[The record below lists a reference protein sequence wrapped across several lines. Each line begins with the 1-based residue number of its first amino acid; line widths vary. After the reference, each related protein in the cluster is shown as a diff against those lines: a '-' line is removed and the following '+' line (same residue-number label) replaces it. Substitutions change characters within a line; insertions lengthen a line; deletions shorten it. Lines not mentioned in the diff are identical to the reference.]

1 MKRGFTLVELLA
13 VIIALGIIVG
23 IAVPG
28 ITKIMEKSR
37 IKAFEASV
45 KGYIKAADMDNSDRG
60 GLKNYY
66 SIADGIVTEEK
77 TNENIDVQTGTSE
90 NGSLEIDN
98 KGKVNGSI
106 YNNRYCA
113 KIIDSRINIDEECSY
128 TSFDD
133 GYVIYFNPETSSLCT
148 ECEAV
153 STAGTK
159 TGCMKWYAY
168 NDNKNEYRLKLI
180 LDHNTTPYCQWN
192 DTGKIVD
199 GSTILNSKL
208 KNDTQT
214 WGKELN
220 PRIISAYEIKKLV
233 SDKLFDGTW
242 GNQIQ
247 IPSEYNFLLDN
258 GGNYWTTSIVTNFD
272 YCAWG
277 VGTSDETHE
286 VTYRSVTDSAN
297 FGLRPVISIN
307 KDNL

>member
-90 NGSLEIDN
+90 NGSMEIDN

-133 GYVIYFNPETSSLCT
+133 GDVIYFNPETSSLCT
-148 ECEAV
+148 EGEAV

-168 NDNKNEYRLKLI
+168 NDNKNEYKLKLI

-208 KNDTQT
+208 KNDIQT
-214 WGKELN
+214 WDKELN

-233 SDKLFDGTW
+233 SNQSFNGTW
-242 GNQIQ
+242 YTD
-247 IPSEYNFLLDN
+247 IPITSEYNFLLDN
-258 GGNYWTTSIVTNFD
+258 GGNYWTTTVVTNFHD
-272 YCAWG
+272 CAWG
-277 VGTSDETHE
+277 VRTSD
-286 VTYRSVTDSAN
+286 VTYRAVDDSAN

>member
-13 VIIALGIIVG
+13 VIIVLGIIVG

-28 ITKIMEKSR
+28 ITKIMEKSK

-128 TSFDD
+128 TSFDYGD
-133 GYVIYFNPETSSLCT
+133 VIYFNPETSSICT
-148 ECEAV
+148 EGEAV

-180 LDHNTTPYCQWN
+180 LDHNTTPSCQWN

-214 WGKELN
+214 WDKELN

-233 SDKLFDGTW
+233 SNQSFDGKW
-242 GNQIQ
+242 DKHIP

-258 GGNYWTTSIVTNFD
+258 GGNYWTTSVVTNFD

-277 VGTSDETHE
+277 VGTSD
-286 VTYRSVTDSAN
+286 VYYRAVNDSAI
-297 FGLRPVISIN
+297 FGVRPVISIN

>member
-66 SIADGIVTEEK
+66 SITEGIVTEEK

-133 GYVIYFNPETSSLCT
+133 GDVIYFNPETSSICT
-148 ECEAV
+148 EGEAV

-192 DTGKIVD
+192 NTGKVVD
-199 GSTILNSKL
+199 GSTILTSIFKS
-208 KNDTQT
+208 DTQT
-214 WGKELN
+214 WDKELN

-233 SDKLFDGTW
+233 SDKLFDGKW
-242 GNQIQ
+242 GNP
-247 IPSEYNFLLDN
+247 IPITSEYNFLLDN
-258 GGNYWTTSIVTNFD
+258 GGNYWTTSIVTDFD

-277 VGTSDETHE
+277 VGTSN
-286 VTYRSVTDSAN
+286 VYYRAVDDSAN
-297 FGLRPVISIN
+297 FGVRPVISIN

>member
-28 ITKIMEKSR
+28 ITKIMEKSK

-90 NGSLEIDN
+90 NGSMEIDN

-133 GYVIYFNPETSSLCT
+133 GDVIYFNPETSSLCT
-148 ECEAV
+148 EGEAV

-168 NDNKNEYRLKLI
+168 NDNKNEYKLKLI

-214 WGKELN
+214 WDKELN

-233 SDKLFDGTW
+233 SNQSFDGKW
-242 GNQIQ
+242 DKHIP

-277 VGTSDETHE
+277 VGRSDETHE

>member
-28 ITKIMEKSR
+28 ITKIMEKSK

-90 NGSLEIDN
+90 NGSMEIDN

-148 ECEAV
+148 EGEAV

-180 LDHNTTPYCQWN
+180 LDHNTTPSCQWN

-214 WGKELN
+214 WDKELN

-233 SDKLFDGTW
+233 SNQSFDGTFV
-242 GNQIQ
+242 NH
-247 IPSEYNFLLDN
+247 IPITSEYNFLLDN

-277 VGTSDETHE
+277 VGRSDETHE

>member
-133 GYVIYFNPETSSLCT
+133 GDVIYFNPETSSLCT
-148 ECEAV
+148 EGEAV
-153 STAGTK
+153 STNGTK

-168 NDNKNEYRLKLI
+168 NDNKNEYKLKLI

-214 WGKELN
+214 WDKELN

-233 SDKLFDGTW
+233 SNQSFDGKW
-242 GNQIQ
+242 DKHIP

-258 GGNYWTTSIVTNFD
+258 GGNYWTTSIVTSYD

-277 VGTSDETHE
+277 VGRSDETHE
-286 VTYRSVTDSAN
+286 VTYRSVADAAN
-297 FGLRPVISIN
+297 FGVRPVISIN

>member
-13 VIIALGIIVG
+13 VIIVLGIIVG

-133 GYVIYFNPETSSLCT
+133 GDVIYFNPETSSLCT
-148 ECEAV
+148 EGEAV

-168 NDNKNEYRLKLI
+168 NDNKNEYKLKLI
-180 LDHNTTPYCQWN
+180 LDHNTTPSCQWN

-214 WGKELN
+214 WDKELN

-233 SDKLFDGTW
+233 SNQSFDGTRYT
-242 GNQIQ
+242 N
-247 IPSEYNFLLDN
+247 IPITSEYNFLLYN
-258 GGNYWTTSIVTNFD
+258 GGNYWTTSVVTNFD

-277 VGTSDETHE
+277 VGTTD
-286 VTYRSVTDSAN
+286 VYYRAVADSSN
-297 FGLRPVISIN
+297 FGVRPVISIN

>member
-13 VIIALGIIVG
+13 VIIVLGIIVG

-133 GYVIYFNPETSSLCT
+133 GDVIYFNPETSSLCT
-148 ECEAV
+148 EGEAV

-180 LDHNTTPYCQWN
+180 LDHNTTPSCQWN

-214 WGKELN
+214 WDKELN

-233 SDKLFDGTW
+233 SNQSFDGTFV
-242 GNQIQ
+242 NH
-247 IPSEYNFLLDN
+247 IPITSEYNFLLDN
-258 GGNYWTTSIVTNFD
+258 GGNYWTTSIVTDFD

-277 VGTSDETHE
+277 VGRSDETHE

>member
-13 VIIALGIIVG
+13 VIIALGIVVG

-90 NGSLEIDN
+90 NGSMEIDN

-133 GYVIYFNPETSSLCT
+133 GDVIYFNPETSSLCT
-148 ECEAV
+148 EGETV

-180 LDHNTTPYCQWN
+180 LDHNTTPSCQWN

-214 WGKELN
+214 WDKELN

-233 SDKLFDGTW
+233 SDKLFDGTRYT
-242 GNQIQ
+242 N
-247 IPSEYNFLLDN
+247 IPITSEYNFLLYN
-258 GGNYWTTSIVTNFD
+258 GGNYWTTSVVTNFD

-277 VGTSDETHE
+277 VGTTD
-286 VTYRSVTDSAN
+286 VYYRAVADSAN
-297 FGLRPVISIN
+297 FGVRPVISIN

>member
-90 NGSLEIDN
+90 NGSIEIDN

-133 GYVIYFNPETSSLCT
+133 GDVIYFNPETSSICT
-148 ECEAV
+148 EGEAV

-180 LDHNTTPYCQWN
+180 LDHNTTPSCQWN

-214 WGKELN
+214 WDKELN
-220 PRIISAYEIKKLV
+220 PRIISAYEIKKLI
-233 SDKLFDGTW
+233 SNQSFDGTRYT
-242 GNQIQ
+242 N
-247 IPSEYNFLLDN
+247 IPITSEYNFLLYN
-258 GGNYWTTSIVTNFD
+258 GGNYWTTSVVTSYD

-277 VGTSDETHE
+277 VGRSDENS
-286 VTYRSVTDSAN
+286 VYYRAVADAAN
-297 FGLRPVISIN
+297 FGVRPVISIN

>member
-133 GYVIYFNPETSSLCT
+133 GDVIYFNPETSSFCT
-148 ECEAV
+148 EGEAV

-168 NDNKNEYRLKLI
+168 NDNKNEYKLKLI

-214 WGKELN
+214 WDKELN

-233 SDKLFDGTW
+233 SNQSFDGKW
-242 GNQIQ
+242 DKHIP

-277 VGTSDETHE
+277 VGRSDETHE

>member
-28 ITKIMEKSR
+28 ITKIMEKSK

-90 NGSLEIDN
+90 NGSIEIDN

-133 GYVIYFNPETSSLCT
+133 GDVIYFNPETSSLCT
-148 ECEAV
+148 EGEAV

-214 WGKELN
+214 WDKELN

-233 SDKLFDGTW
+233 SNQSFDGKW
-242 GNQIQ
+242 DKHIP

-277 VGTSDETHE
+277 VGRSDETHD

>member
-13 VIIALGIIVG
+13 VIIALGIVVG

-28 ITKIMEKSR
+28 ITKIMEKSKL
-37 IKAFEASV
+37 KAFEASV
-45 KGYIKAADMDNSDRG
+45 KGYIKALDMDNSDRG

-90 NGSLEIDN
+90 NGSIEIDN

-128 TSFDD
+128 TSYND
-133 GYVIYFNPETSSLCT
+133 GDVIYFNPETSSFCT
-148 ECEAV
+148 EGEAV

-180 LDHNTTPYCQWN
+180 LDHNTTPSCQWN

-214 WGKELN
+214 WDKELN

-233 SDKLFDGTW
+233 SNQSFDGTRYT
-242 GNQIQ
+242 N
-247 IPSEYNFLLDN
+247 IPITSEYNFLLYN
-258 GGNYWTTSIVTNFD
+258 GGNYWTTSVVTNFD

-277 VGTSDETHE
+277 VGTTD
-286 VTYRSVTDSAN
+286 VYYRAVADAAN
-297 FGLRPVISIN
+297 FGVRPVISIN
-307 KDNL
+307 KNNL

>member
-90 NGSLEIDN
+90 NGSMEIDN

-133 GYVIYFNPETSSLCT
+133 GDVIYFNPETSSLCT
-148 ECEAV
+148 EGEAV

-180 LDHNTTPYCQWN
+180 LDHNTTPRCQWN

-214 WGKELN
+214 WNKELN

-233 SDKLFDGTW
+233 SNQSFDGTRYT
-242 GNQIQ
+242 N
-247 IPSEYNFLLDN
+247 IPITSEYNFLLDN

-277 VGTSDETHE
+277 VGRSDETHE

>member
-1 MKRGFTLVELLA
+1 M
-13 VIIALGIIVG
+13 
-23 IAVPG
+23 
-28 ITKIMEKSR
+28 
-37 IKAFEASV
+37 
-45 KGYIKAADMDNSDRG
+45 
-60 GLKNYY
+60 
-66 SIADGIVTEEK
+66 
-77 TNENIDVQTGTSE
+77 
-90 NGSLEIDN
+90 EIDN

-133 GYVIYFNPETSSLCT
+133 GDVIYFNPETSSICT
-148 ECEAV
+148 EGESV

-168 NDNKNEYRLKLI
+168 NDNKNEYKLKLI

-214 WGKELN
+214 WDKELN

-233 SDKLFDGTW
+233 SNQSFDGTRYT
-242 GNQIQ
+242 NIQ
-247 IPSEYNFLLDN
+247 IPSEYNFLFDN
-258 GGNYWTTSIVTNFD
+258 GGNYWTKSIETNFD

-277 VGTSDETHE
+277 VSTTD
-286 VTYRSVTDSAN
+286 VYYRSVTDSAN

>member
-13 VIIALGIIVG
+13 VIITLGIIVG

-28 ITKIMEKSR
+28 ITKIMEKSK

-133 GYVIYFNPETSSLCT
+133 GDVIYFNPETSSLCT
-148 ECEAV
+148 EGEAV

-168 NDNKNEYRLKLI
+168 NDNKNEYKLKLI

-233 SDKLFDGTW
+233 SNQSFDGTW
-242 GNQIQ
+242 DKHIP

-277 VGTSDETHE
+277 VGRSDETHE

>member
-28 ITKIMEKSR
+28 ITKIMEKSK

-66 SIADGIVTEEK
+66 SLTDGIVTEEK

-90 NGSLEIDN
+90 NGSIEIDN

-133 GYVIYFNPETSSLCT
+133 GDVIYFNPETSSLCT
-148 ECEAV
+148 EGEAV

-180 LDHNTTPYCQWN
+180 LDHNTTPSCQWN

-214 WGKELN
+214 WDKELN

-233 SDKLFDGTW
+233 SNQSFDGTW
-242 GNQIQ
+242 YTN
-247 IPSEYNFLLDN
+247 IPITSEYNFLLYN
-258 GGNYWTTSIVTNFD
+258 GGNYWTTSVVTNFD

-277 VGTSDETHE
+277 VGTTD
-286 VTYRSVTDSAN
+286 VYYRAVADSSN
-297 FGLRPVISIN
+297 FGVRPVISIN

>member
-13 VIIALGIIVG
+13 VIIALGIVVG

-28 ITKIMEKSR
+28 ITKIMEKSKL
-37 IKAFEASV
+37 KAFEASV
-45 KGYIKAADMDNSDRG
+45 KGYIKALDMDNSDRG

-66 SIADGIVTEEK
+66 SITDGIVTEEK

-90 NGSLEIDN
+90 NGSIEIDN

-128 TSFDD
+128 TSYND
-133 GYVIYFNPETSSLCT
+133 GDVIYFNPETSSFCT
-148 ECEAV
+148 EGEAV

-180 LDHNTTPYCQWN
+180 LDHNTTPSCQWN
-192 DTGKIVD
+192 NTGKVVD
-199 GSTILNSKL
+199 GSTILTSNFKS
-208 KNDTQT
+208 DTQT
-214 WGKELN
+214 WDKELN

-233 SDKLFDGTW
+233 SNQSFDGTRYT
-242 GNQIQ
+242 N
-247 IPSEYNFLLDN
+247 IPITSEYNFLLYN
-258 GGNYWTTSIVTNFD
+258 GGNYWTTSVVTNFD

-277 VGTSDETHE
+277 VGTTD
-286 VTYRSVTDSAN
+286 VYYRAVADSSN
-297 FGLRPVISIN
+297 FGVRPVISIN

>member
-28 ITKIMEKSR
+28 ITKIMEKSK

-90 NGSLEIDN
+90 NGSIEIDN

-133 GYVIYFNPETSSLCT
+133 GDVIYFNPETSSLCT
-148 ECEAV
+148 EGEAV

-214 WGKELN
+214 WDKELN

-233 SDKLFDGTW
+233 SNQSFDGKW
-242 GNQIQ
+242 DKHIP

-277 VGTSDETHE
+277 VGRSDETHE

>member
-90 NGSLEIDN
+90 NGSMEIDN

-133 GYVIYFNPETSSLCT
+133 GDVIYFNPETSSLCT
-148 ECEAV
+148 EGEAV
-153 STAGTK
+153 SAAGTK

-180 LDHNTTPYCQWN
+180 LDHNTTPSCQWN

-214 WGKELN
+214 WDKELN

-233 SDKLFDGTW
+233 SNQSFDGTRYT
-242 GNQIQ
+242 N
-247 IPSEYNFLLDN
+247 IPITSEYNFLLYN
-258 GGNYWTTSIVTNFD
+258 GGNYWTTSVVTNFD

-277 VGTSDETHE
+277 VGTTD
-286 VTYRSVTDSAN
+286 VYYRAVDDSAN
-297 FGLRPVISIN
+297 FGVRPVISIN

>member
-13 VIIALGIIVG
+13 VIIVLGIIVG

-28 ITKIMEKSR
+28 ITKIMEKSK

-113 KIIDSRINIDEECSY
+113 KIIDSRINIDEKCSY

-133 GYVIYFNPETSSLCT
+133 GDVIYFNPETSSICT
-148 ECEAV
+148 EGEAV
-153 STAGTK
+153 STAGTR

-168 NDNKNEYRLKLI
+168 NDNKNEYKLKLI

-214 WGKELN
+214 WDKELN

-233 SDKLFDGTW
+233 SNQSFDGKW
-242 GNQIQ
+242 DKHIP

-277 VGTSDETHE
+277 VGRSDETHE

>member
-13 VIIALGIIVG
+13 VIIALGIVVG
-23 IAVPG
+23 IAFPG
-28 ITKIMEKSR
+28 ITKIMEKSKL
-37 IKAFEASV
+37 KAFEASV

-90 NGSLEIDN
+90 NGSIEIDN

-133 GYVIYFNPETSSLCT
+133 GDVIYFNPETSSFCT
-148 ECEAV
+148 EGEAV

-214 WGKELN
+214 WDKELN

-233 SDKLFDGTW
+233 SNQSFDGTRYT
-242 GNQIQ
+242 N
-247 IPSEYNFLLDN
+247 IPITSEYNFLLDN

-277 VGTSDETHE
+277 VGRSDETHE

>member
-66 SIADGIVTEEK
+66 SITEGIVTEEK

-90 NGSLEIDN
+90 NGSMEIDN

-133 GYVIYFNPETSSLCT
+133 GDVIYFNPETSSLCT
-148 ECEAV
+148 EGEAV

-168 NDNKNEYRLKLI
+168 NDNKNEYKLKLI
-180 LDHNTTPYCQWN
+180 LDHNTTPSCQWN

-214 WGKELN
+214 WDKELN

-233 SDKLFDGTW
+233 SNQSFDGTRYT
-242 GNQIQ
+242 N
-247 IPSEYNFLLDN
+247 IPITSEYNFLLYN
-258 GGNYWTTSIVTNFD
+258 GGNYWTTSVVTNFD

-277 VGTSDETHE
+277 VGTTD
-286 VTYRSVTDSAN
+286 VYYRAVDDSAN
-297 FGLRPVISIN
+297 FGVRPVISIN

>member
-13 VIIALGIIVG
+13 VIIALGIVVG

-28 ITKIMEKSR
+28 ITKIMEKSKL
-37 IKAFEASV
+37 KAFEASV
-45 KGYIKAADMDNSDRG
+45 KGYIKALDMDNSDRG

-66 SIADGIVTEEK
+66 SLTEGIVTEEK

-90 NGSLEIDN
+90 NGSIEIDN

-128 TSFDD
+128 TSYND
-133 GYVIYFNPETSSLCT
+133 GDVIYFNPETSSFCT
-148 ECEAV
+148 EGEAV

-180 LDHNTTPYCQWN
+180 LDHNTTPSCQWN

-214 WGKELN
+214 WDKELN

-233 SDKLFDGTW
+233 SNQSFDGTRYT
-242 GNQIQ
+242 N
-247 IPSEYNFLLDN
+247 IPITSEYNFLLYN
-258 GGNYWTTSIVTNFD
+258 GGNYWTTSVVTNFD

-277 VGTSDETHE
+277 VGTTD
-286 VTYRSVTDSAN
+286 VYYRAVADSSN
-297 FGLRPVISIN
+297 FGVRPVISIN

>member
-13 VIIALGIIVG
+13 VIIALGIVVG

-28 ITKIMEKSR
+28 ITKIMEKSK

-45 KGYIKAADMDNSDRG
+45 KGYIKALDMDNSDRG

-66 SIADGIVTEEK
+66 SITDGIVTEEK

-90 NGSLEIDN
+90 NGSIEIDN

-128 TSFDD
+128 TSYND
-133 GYVIYFNPETSSLCT
+133 GDVIYFNPETSSFCT
-148 ECEAV
+148 EGEAV

-180 LDHNTTPYCQWN
+180 LDHNTTPSCQWN

-214 WGKELN
+214 WDKELN

-233 SDKLFDGTW
+233 SNQSFDGTRYT
-242 GNQIQ
+242 N
-247 IPSEYNFLLDN
+247 IPITSEYNFLLYN
-258 GGNYWTTSIVTNFD
+258 GGNYWTTSVVTNFD

-277 VGTSDETHE
+277 VGTTD
-286 VTYRSVTDSAN
+286 VYYRAVADSSN
-297 FGLRPVISIN
+297 FGVRPVISIN

>member
-13 VIIALGIIVG
+13 VIIALGIVVG
-23 IAVPG
+23 IAFPG
-28 ITKIMEKSR
+28 ITKIMEKSKL
-37 IKAFEASV
+37 KAFEASV

-90 NGSLEIDN
+90 NGSMEIDN

-133 GYVIYFNPETSSLCT
+133 GDVIYFNPETSSFCT
-148 ECEAV
+148 EGEAV

-214 WGKELN
+214 WDKELN

-233 SDKLFDGTW
+233 SNQSFDGTRYT
-242 GNQIQ
+242 NIP

-277 VGTSDETHE
+277 VGTTD
-286 VTYRSVTDSAN
+286 VYYRAVADSSN
-297 FGLRPVISIN
+297 FGVRPVISIN

>member
-28 ITKIMEKSR
+28 ITKIMEKSK

-133 GYVIYFNPETSSLCT
+133 GDVIYFNPETSSLCT
-148 ECEAV
+148 EGEAV

-168 NDNKNEYRLKLI
+168 NDNKNEYKLKLI
-180 LDHNTTPYCQWN
+180 LDHNTTPSCQWN
-192 DTGKIVD
+192 NTGKVVD
-199 GSTILNSKL
+199 GSTILTSIFKS
-208 KNDTQT
+208 DTQT
-214 WGKELN
+214 WDKELN

-233 SDKLFDGTW
+233 SNQSFDGTRYT
-242 GNQIQ
+242 N
-247 IPSEYNFLLDN
+247 IPITSEYNFLLDN

-277 VGTSDETHE
+277 VGRSDETHE

>member
-133 GYVIYFNPETSSLCT
+133 GDVIYFNPETSSLCT
-148 ECEAV
+148 EGEAV

-168 NDNKNEYRLKLI
+168 NDNKNEYKLKLI

-214 WGKELN
+214 WDKELN

-233 SDKLFDGTW
+233 SNQSFDGKW
-242 GNQIQ
+242 DKHIP

-277 VGTSDETHE
+277 VGRSDETHE

>member
-133 GYVIYFNPETSSLCT
+133 GDVIYFNPETSSLCT
-148 ECEAV
+148 EGEAV

-180 LDHNTTPYCQWN
+180 LDHNTTPSCQWN

-214 WGKELN
+214 WDKELN
-220 PRIISAYEIKKLV
+220 PRIISAYEIKKLI
-233 SDKLFDGTW
+233 SNQSFDGTRYT
-242 GNQIQ
+242 N
-247 IPSEYNFLLDN
+247 IPITSEYNFLLDN
-258 GGNYWTTSIVTNFD
+258 GGNYWTTSVVTNFD

-277 VGTSDETHE
+277 VGTTD
-286 VTYRSVTDSAN
+286 VYYRAVADSSN
-297 FGLRPVISIN
+297 FGVRPVISIN

>member
-28 ITKIMEKSR
+28 ITKIMEKSK

-133 GYVIYFNPETSSLCT
+133 GDVIYFNPETSSLCT
-148 ECEAV
+148 EGEAV

-233 SDKLFDGTW
+233 SNQSFDGTRYT
-242 GNQIQ
+242 NIQ

-277 VGTSDETHE
+277 VGRSDETHE
-286 VTYRSVTDSAN
+286 VTYRSVSDSAN

>member
-90 NGSLEIDN
+90 NGSMEIDN

-133 GYVIYFNPETSSLCT
+133 GDVIYFNPETSSLCT
-148 ECEAV
+148 EGEAV

-180 LDHNTTPYCQWN
+180 LDHNTTPSCQWN
-192 DTGKIVD
+192 NTGKVVD

-208 KNDTQT
+208 KNDIQT

-233 SDKLFDGTW
+233 SNQSFDGKW
-242 GNQIQ
+242 DKHIP

-277 VGTSDETHE
+277 VGRSDETHE

-297 FGLRPVISIN
+297 LGLRPVISIN

>member
-28 ITKIMEKSR
+28 ITKIMEKSK

-90 NGSLEIDN
+90 NGSIEIDN

-113 KIIDSRINIDEECSY
+113 KMIDSRINIDEECSY

-133 GYVIYFNPETSSLCT
+133 GDVIYFNPETSSLCT
-148 ECEAV
+148 EGEAV
-153 STAGTK
+153 STAGKK

-180 LDHNTTPYCQWN
+180 LDHNTTPSCQWN

-214 WGKELN
+214 WDKELN

-233 SDKLFDGTW
+233 SNQSFNGTRYT
-242 GNQIQ
+242 N
-247 IPSEYNFLLDN
+247 IPITSEYNFLLDN

-277 VGTSDETHE
+277 VGRSDENHE

>member
-28 ITKIMEKSR
+28 ITKIMEKSK

-90 NGSLEIDN
+90 NGSMEIDN

-133 GYVIYFNPETSSLCT
+133 GDVIYFNPETSSLCT
-148 ECEAV
+148 EGEAV

-233 SDKLFDGTW
+233 SNQSFDGTRYT
-242 GNQIQ
+242 NIQ

-277 VGTSDETHE
+277 VGRSDETHE

>member
-13 VIIALGIIVG
+13 VIIALGIVVG

-28 ITKIMEKSR
+28 ITKIMEKSKL
-37 IKAFEASV
+37 KAFEASV
-45 KGYIKAADMDNSDRG
+45 KGYIKALDMDNSDRG

-66 SIADGIVTEEK
+66 SLTEGIVTEEK

-90 NGSLEIDN
+90 NGSIEIDN

-133 GYVIYFNPETSSLCT
+133 GDVIYFNPETSSLCT
-148 ECEAV
+148 EGEAV

-180 LDHNTTPYCQWN
+180 LDHNTTPSCQWN

-214 WGKELN
+214 WDKELN

-233 SDKLFDGTW
+233 SNQSFDGTRYT
-242 GNQIQ
+242 NIP

-277 VGTSDETHE
+277 VGRSDETHE

>member
-13 VIIALGIIVG
+13 VIIVLGIIVG

-90 NGSLEIDN
+90 NGSMEIDN

-133 GYVIYFNPETSSLCT
+133 GDVIYFNPETSSFCT
-148 ECEAV
+148 EGEAV

-180 LDHNTTPYCQWN
+180 LDHNTTPSCQWN

-214 WGKELN
+214 WDKELN

-233 SDKLFDGTW
+233 SNQSFDGTRYT
-242 GNQIQ
+242 N
-247 IPSEYNFLLDN
+247 IPITSEYNFLLYN
-258 GGNYWTTSIVTNFD
+258 GGNYWTTSVVTNFD

-277 VGTSDETHE
+277 VGTTD
-286 VTYRSVTDSAN
+286 VYYRAVADSSN
-297 FGLRPVISIN
+297 FGVRPVISIN

>member
-90 NGSLEIDN
+90 NGSIEIDN

-133 GYVIYFNPETSSLCT
+133 GDVIYFNPETSSLCT
-148 ECEAV
+148 EGEAV

-180 LDHNTTPYCQWN
+180 LDHNTTPSCQWN

-214 WGKELN
+214 WDKELN

-233 SDKLFDGTW
+233 SNQSFDGTRYT
-242 GNQIQ
+242 N
-247 IPSEYNFLLDN
+247 IPITSEYNFLLYN
-258 GGNYWTTSIVTNFD
+258 GGNYWTTSVVTNFD

-277 VGTSDETHE
+277 VGTTD
-286 VTYRSVTDSAN
+286 VYYRAVDDSAN

>member
-28 ITKIMEKSR
+28 ITKIMEKSK

-90 NGSLEIDN
+90 NGSMEIDN

-133 GYVIYFNPETSSLCT
+133 GDVIYFNPETSSLCT
-148 ECEAV
+148 EGEAV

-168 NDNKNEYRLKLI
+168 NDNKNEYKLKLI
-180 LDHNTTPYCQWN
+180 LDHNTTPSCQWN

-214 WGKELN
+214 WDKELN

-233 SDKLFDGTW
+233 SNQSFDGTRYT
-242 GNQIQ
+242 N
-247 IPSEYNFLLDN
+247 IPITSEYNFLLDN

-277 VGTSDETHE
+277 VGRSDETHE

>member
-13 VIIALGIIVG
+13 VIIVLGIIVG

-133 GYVIYFNPETSSLCT
+133 GDVIYFNPETSSLCT
-148 ECEAV
+148 EGEAV

-168 NDNKNEYRLKLI
+168 NDNKNEYKLKLI

-214 WGKELN
+214 WDKELN
-220 PRIISAYEIKKLV
+220 PRIISAYDIKKLV
-233 SDKLFDGTW
+233 SNQSFDGKW
-242 GNQIQ
+242 DKHIP

>member
-28 ITKIMEKSR
+28 ITKIMEKSK

-133 GYVIYFNPETSSLCT
+133 GDVIYFNPETNSLCT
-148 ECEAV
+148 EGEAV
-153 STAGTK
+153 STAGTR

-168 NDNKNEYRLKLI
+168 NDNKNEYKLKLI

-214 WGKELN
+214 WDKELN

-233 SDKLFDGTW
+233 SNQSFDGTW
-242 GNQIQ
+242 QTNIP

-277 VGTSDETHE
+277 VGRSDETHE